1 MPFLLTGKFAVGL
14 ALLCAAPQLHN
25 HFSDTGIQP
34 QMYLIEWLFTLFSKC
49 LPQCVTAW
57 IWVREQPICSS
68 LILISYSCLAAM
80 SSLASVCLSQDH
92 IFVFGDSYIF
102 SAAIGILKFLEP
114 HLLQQD
120 EMTVGKLL
128 KNVVAC
134 RMQFEQDFTYPIE
147 AYERTALWRDCK

>member
-1 MPFLLTGKFAVGL
+1 
-14 ALLCAAPQLHN
+14 
-25 HFSDTGIQP
+25 
-34 QMYLIEWLFTLFSKC
+34 
-49 LPQCVTAW
+49 
-57 IWVREQPICSS
+57 
-68 LILISYSCLAAM
+68 M

-114 HLLQQD
+114 YLLQQD
-120 EMTVGKLL
+120 EMTVVKLL

-134 RMQFEQDFTYPIE
+134 RMHFEQDFTYPIE

>member
-1 MPFLLTGKFAVGL
+1 
-14 ALLCAAPQLHN
+14 
-25 HFSDTGIQP
+25 
-34 QMYLIEWLFTLFSKC
+34 
-49 LPQCVTAW
+49 
-57 IWVREQPICSS
+57 
-68 LILISYSCLAAM
+68 M